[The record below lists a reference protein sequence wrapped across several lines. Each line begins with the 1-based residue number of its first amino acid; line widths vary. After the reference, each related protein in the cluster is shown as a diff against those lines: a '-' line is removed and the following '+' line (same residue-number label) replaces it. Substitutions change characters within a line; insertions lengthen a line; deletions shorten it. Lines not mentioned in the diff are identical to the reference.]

1 MVLVVCFQD
10 LPFGVGDVAPPTLA
24 KNPLNGLHERGVVVL
39 HERWQG
45 NEASAKIVVK
55 CLHDAIVEDDGTECD
70 QRPLR

>member
-10 LPFGVGDVAPPTLA
+10 FPFSVGDVTPTTLTQ
-24 KNPLNGLHERGVVVL
+24 NPLNGLHERWVVVL

-55 CLHDAIVEDDGTECD
+55 CLHDASVEDDGTEWG